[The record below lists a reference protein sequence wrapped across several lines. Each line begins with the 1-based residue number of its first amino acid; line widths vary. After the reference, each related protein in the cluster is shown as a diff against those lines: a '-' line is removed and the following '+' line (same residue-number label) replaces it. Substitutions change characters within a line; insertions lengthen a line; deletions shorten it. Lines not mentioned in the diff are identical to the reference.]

1 MYRKR
6 VKLDVNNRERYSET
20 DPIALQRTTQA
31 LREFAL
37 TRIDPL
43 QDPYNIRG
51 TMLELCEGVMN
62 GTESLPMN
70 LDDDRLNY
78 MRNMDRFELMPAG
91 LFSPWAD
98 FLAAVSGA
106 RVFADEDIIEVD
118 GERYAYMDF
127 EEPGDW
133 PDVVK
138 QREKDYWAD
147 LKRQVAE
154 DERLASQ
161 KKQSSA

>member
-6 VKLDVNNRERYSET
+6 VRLDPNNGESYSEI
-20 DPIALQRTTQA
+20 DPVALQRTTQA

-37 TRIDPL
+37 NRIDPL

-51 TMLELCEGVMN
+51 TVLELCEGVMN
-62 GTESLPMN
+62 GTEPLPMN
-70 LDDDRLNY
+70 LEDDRLNF
-78 MRNMDRFELMPAG
+78 MNNMDRFELMPTGLSSLWGEFAG
-91 LFSPWAD
+91 TAY
-98 FLAAVSGA
+98 GA